1 MKKGYAS
8 ILITNYNKCNYI
20 KNTIKSCLNQ
30 NYQKKEILV
39 FDDCSSDNSLEIL
52 NDFRKKII
60 LIKNKKKKF
69 QSGPL
74 NQIYGLIKLFKKSKG
89 EIIFFL
95 DGDDF
100 FKRNKISSIF
110 KIFEMNQNI
119 DFIQDVP
126 YLENK
131 KIFKTLKIKKHK
143 ISIWPQFYPTS
154 CISLRRKFMLDF
166 LNHIKKNNFENLEI
180 DARLSMFAFLKK
192 KFLVLNKSFT
202 VYNFDKSGITSGYK
216 KFSISWWKKRN
227 EAFNYLFIL
236 HKKLRLKFFYSM
248 DFYFT
253 RFINF
258 FI

>member
-8 ILITNYNKCNYI
+8 ILITNYNKSFYI
-20 KNTIKSCLNQ
+20 KKTIKSCLNQ
-30 NYQKKEILV
+30 NFQKKEILV

-52 NDFRKKII
+52 ETFKNDVI
-60 LIKNKKKKF
+60 LIKNKKKNF

-74 NQIYGLIKLFKKSKG
+74 NQIHGLIKLFKKSKG

-95 DGDDF
+95 DGDDHY
-100 FKRNKISSIF
+100 KKNKISSIF
-110 KIFEMNQNI
+110 KIFNKNQNI
-119 DFIQDVP
+119 DFLQDIP

-131 KIFKTLKIKKHK
+131 KIFKTLKIKKHN

-154 CISLRRKFMLDF
+154 CISIRRKFMLDF
-166 LNHIKKNNFENLEI
+166 LNYIKKGNFENLEI

-192 KFLVLNKSFT
+192 KFIVLNKSFT
-202 VYNFDKSGITSGYK
+202 IYNYDKSGITSGYRK
-216 KFSISWWKKRN
+216 YSIPWWKKRN
-227 EAFNYLFIL
+227 EAFSYLFIL
-236 HKKLRLKFFYSM
+236 HKKLRLKFFYSL